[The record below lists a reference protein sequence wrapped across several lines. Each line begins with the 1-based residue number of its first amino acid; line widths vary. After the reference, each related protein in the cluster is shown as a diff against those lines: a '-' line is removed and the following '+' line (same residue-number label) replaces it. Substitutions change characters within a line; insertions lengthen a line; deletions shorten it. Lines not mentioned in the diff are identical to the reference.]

1 MKIMSFEPFL
11 IANFRIGLENN
22 SASWLAPEE
31 ALTTLDNMYL
41 RRGRIVKREGQS
53 VWGQLGDLTT
63 GETSWTN
70 VAGNNYTRTLSNPTV
85 IRRSFK
91 VYDDGG
97 SMVVRDDG
105 EGALTGDV
113 DSGGTNTINYT
124 TGVVDV
130 TFSGAVVG
138 TVTGEYSTAHTRPT
152 RAIKNYDR
160 YSGSNQLLGM
170 DTTRLSKWNSTN
182 NFFENVADASSNYA
196 LWNSTNQVWVESF
209 GDFIWL
215 CDNSTLSAA
224 SPPVGGVKVFNGS
237 VISDPDLDLDA
248 AGTPT
253 AIKGA
258 LMIFLYKE
266 RLVMLNTIEGT
277 SNTRYPQR
285 ARWSAIGVTPATS
298 QGWFDPELSGV
309 FGKGGRN
316 DAPTNDE
323 IVSAGFVGERL
334 IVWCE
339 NSVFA
344 LDHASNPD
352 LPFVWRQLSTTRQ
365 CSATFASV
373 EYDSYV
379 TAMGGKGIIS
389 CDGQNVQAFDS
400 KIPDFIFDVDQ
411 DNVSLSSSIRADRL
425 DQSLM
430 AYPSAPTTTANDKM
444 LGFNYED
451 GAFFNYTLA
460 AHCFGSWLTPVDLT
474 FDDYAGTTFDELSAI
489 NWGEAG
495 LQGGFPIILT
505 GGNNGYIFRINNS
518 TELADS
524 ATWAEEFE
532 EGGSTPTNFNFDL
545 ITKRLNPFKNQ
556 KIHTSHIRLMVD
568 RIASASITCDFMINQ
583 DNEVVRSEI
592 VSMDNT
598 AQSGDKIWVTVP
610 ADLNANFIRMR
621 LYLSE
626 SQLAANDDAQAQ
638 ITVHAI
644 QLWAKQGGRL
654 EEL

>member
-1 MKIMSFEPFL
+1 MSFEPFL
-11 IANFRIGLENN
+11 IANFRVGLENN
-22 SASWLAPEE
+22 SASWLGPEE
-31 ALTTLDNMYL
+31 AMTDIDNMYL
-41 RRGRIVKREGQS
+41 RRGIITKREGQS

-70 VAGNNYTRTLSNPTV
+70 VSGNNYTRTLSNPTIV
-85 IRRSFK
+85 RRSFK

-97 SMVVRDDG
+97 SIVVRDDG
-105 EGALTGDV
+105 QGALTGDV
-113 DSGGTNTINYT
+113 DAGGTNTIDYV
-124 TGVVDV
+124 TGAVDV
-130 TFSGAVVG
+130 TFDGAISG
-138 TVTGEYSTAHTRPT
+138 TVTGEYSTAHTRAT

-160 YSGSNQLLGM
+160 YSGSDLLLGL
-170 DTTRLSKWNSTN
+170 DSTRLSKWNTTN
-182 NFFENVADASSNYA
+182 DFFENVADGSSNYD
-196 LWNSTNQVWVESF
+196 LWNSTNQVWVEAF
-209 GDFIWL
+209 GDFIWIA
-215 CDNSTLSAA
+215 DNSTLSAG
-224 SPPVGGVKVFNGS
+224 SPPTGGVKVFNGS

-285 ARWSAIGVTPATS
+285 ARWSAIGVTPTTT
-298 QGWFDPELSGV
+298 QGWFDPDLSGI

-344 LDHASNPD
+344 LDSTSNPD

-365 CSATFASV
+365 CSSTFASV

-379 TAMGGKGIIS
+379 TAMGGKGIIM
-389 CDGQNVQAFDS
+389 CDGQNVQAFDK
-400 KIPDFIFDVDQ
+400 KIPDFIFEVDQ
-411 DNVSLSSSIRADRL
+411 DNVTLAAAIRSDRL

-430 AYPSAPTTTANDKM
+430 AYPSAPTSTANDKM

-474 FDDYAGTTFDELSAI
+474 FDDYAGVTYDELSAI
-489 NWGEAG
+489 DWGEAG
-495 LQGGFPIILT
+495 LQGGFPIILS
-505 GGNNGYIFRINNS
+505 GGDNGYVFRINDS
-518 TELADS
+518 DELADS
-524 ATWAEEFE
+524 LTWAEEFE
-532 EGGSTPTNFNFDL
+532 EGGSTPENFDFSL
-545 ITKRLNPFKNQ
+545 TTKRLNPFKNQ
-556 KIHTSHIRLMVD
+556 KVHLGYVRLMVQ
-568 RIASASITCDFMINQ
+568 RINSASITCDFFINQ
-583 DNEVVRSEI
+583 DNEVVRSET
-592 VSMDNT
+592 VSMDNDT
-598 AQSGDKIWVTVP
+598 ESGDKIWVTVP
-610 ADLNANFIRMR
+610 ADLNANFVRMKF
-621 LYLSE
+621 YLSAA
-626 SQLAANDDAQAQ
+626 QLAVDANAQSQ
-638 ITVHAI
+638 VRIHAI
-644 QLWAKQGGRL
+644 QLWAKEGGRL